1 MRLYVLVAWLFMF
14 QFVISLLVVC
24 RSHSTEMAERIV
36 LLTMDKHLN
45 DNVPK
50 TKQFDSNENASDRER
65 WKRRTDKKVHTKKKH
80 VDDEEKKSAEIQRS
94 ERTMFDVCLSFFD
107 RAYLFTFM

>member
-1 MRLYVLVAWLFMF
+1 MRMRA
-14 QFVISLLVVC
+14 I
-24 RSHSTEMAERIV
+24 ER
-36 LLTMDKHLN
+36 DGN
-45 DNVPK
+45 DAQ
-50 TKQFDSNENASDRER
+50 TKKCIQ
-65 WKRRTDKKVHTKKKH
+65 KKH